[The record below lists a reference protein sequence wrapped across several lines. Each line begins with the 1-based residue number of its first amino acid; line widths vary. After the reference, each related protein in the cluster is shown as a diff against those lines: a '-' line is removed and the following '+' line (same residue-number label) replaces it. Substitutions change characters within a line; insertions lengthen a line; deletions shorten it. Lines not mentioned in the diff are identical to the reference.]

1 MKRAL
6 LAILGA
12 ILIVVGIGAGGV
24 GGTLAALTGPD
35 AAISGDAGTVNGNG
49 YALVF
54 NEFTINTAGGEEA
67 LKRIAE
73 FRMGATSRNGNEL
86 FLGIAPAEDVNNYLR
101 TTAREIV
108 SDLSDGTARVVPVP
122 GNTVPAKPSEQTFW
136 TAQSQ
141 GMSPTISLATSGAN
155 QTLVIMNADAAQQV
169 SVDVTIGIESATLF
183 PIGLAL
189 VFVGVL
195 FLVLG
200 IWLVVVAFRPKSDQ
214 SPPAPP
220 APLYPPE
227 IQSSNLAPATPA
239 GPPAPPSTNVPPAAP
254 PSQG

>member
-6 LAILGA
+6 LAILGT

-35 AAISGDAGTVNGNG
+35 AAISGEAGTVNGNG

-73 FRMGATSRNGNEL
+73 FRLSATSTTGNEI
-86 FLGIAPAEDVNNYLR
+86 FLGIAPADDVNAYLR

-108 SDLSDGTARVVPVP
+108 SDLSDGTARVVPIP
-122 GNTVPAKPSEQTFW
+122 GNTVPGKPAEQSFW
-136 TAQSQ
+136 SAQSQ
-141 GMSPTISLATSGAN
+141 GTSPSISLATSGAN
-155 QTLVIMNADAAQQV
+155 QTLVIMNVDAAQQV
-169 SVDVTIGIESATLF
+169 SVDLMIGIESAALF
-183 PIGLAL
+183 PIGLGL

-200 IWLVVVAFRPKSDQ
+200 IWLIVAAFRPKSDQ
-214 SPPAPP
+214 TPPAPP

-227 IQSSNLAPATPA
+227 IQPSNVAAATA
-239 GPPAPPSTNVPPAAP
+239 ASPPMPPSTTGPAAAP